1 MAAVADDFDEV
12 HLPVDI
18 TVESYETLLLLMKS
32 NEPAVLMP
40 TISALRE
47 QIKDESLVVQCID
60 RLVEL
65 AATFK
70 NDQVHIVISWYL
82 AALANSACQ
91 EKWAFEVL
99 SRSGAVP
106 HIVTFAGSFD
116 TPSLSE
122 RCFEALVA
130 LADDPVT
137 SREIIA
143 NGALNVFKEALKR
156 DDPTIQ
162 AQVSLA
168 LYRMSS
174 DFENRRAILEGGLF
188 ESLIE
193 FLATEDLDEEVL
205 GHALQATGNIITDK
219 ECAALFEERM
229 GWKNVYP
236 YLEDG
241 DKQIQTYAYTIV
253 AQISNVP
260 TFHYHFD
267 DDMLQRFIGT
277 LNDLEE
283 FDPVVPHL
291 LTIFKNCC
299 KIPLVSRNLAQQ
311 VPLLIDRLYSTQ
323 TEVSIKEIIAEILA
337 RLAEDANTHS
347 SVVEPDQLVR
357 ICKMLNAQYE
367 STDGKPLE
375 NTKSIRKC
383 MMKVLDAICEN
394 RSIRGKLHEYGA
406 VENLVS
412 ILHETVTPKEEEKKE
427 EPVTEEEQEHE
438 PVKKPEAADVDE
450 GWRVEFQMIVLP
462 TLYKMIGDSKLQ
474 KMLIERSL
482 GDLDQLITSEFPDIL
497 NTALLILATLA
508 VDDAAREDISNRPH
522 FMQTLIQLISN
533 KKVAIRR
540 NSLHALNSLA
550 MMPKIAVSLCSFGLI
565 EKLKKF
571 AASSAM
577 INLNLSAFATNALE
591 TLCHSNVVAKFWVK
605 DVIDFEDVLEDGFYS
620 IDPRSENYRSIDD
633 LLNDV
638 IHLRSEVL
646 LLDQTR
652 DENLKEAVE
661 ALANSFMV
669 KAEPVA
675 EASPPKQRK
684 GKGKAPEPVEPQT
697 TLVIPEW
704 PHVATAVA
712 NFVINRMGGPFESG
726 RIPFEADVSRC
737 KYKTHSDVVML
748 GQLQVGTIRH
758 RALLFK
764 YLSQPYG
771 IQVSIKRNRDDLSCE
786 VKVKKGNDT
795 YLVSLTGS
803 GEMLTPT
810 Q

>member
-12 HLPVDI
+12 HLP
-18 TVESYETLLLLMKS
+18 
-32 NEPAVLMP
+32 
-40 TISALRE
+40 
-47 QIKDESLVVQCID
+47 
-60 RLVEL
+60 
-65 AATFK
+65 
-70 NDQVHIVISWYL
+70 IVISWYL
-82 AALANSACQ
+82 AALANSACT
-91 EKWAFEVL
+91 EKWAFELL

-106 HIVTFAGSFD
+106 HIVTFAGAFD

-122 RCFEALVA
+122 KCFEALVA
-130 LADDPVT
+130 LAEDPVT
-137 SREIIA
+137 SREIIEH
-143 NGALNVFKEALKR
+143 GALEVFKQALKN

-168 LYRMSS
+168 LFRMSS
-174 DFENRRAILEGGLF
+174 DFENRRAILERGLF
-188 ESLIE
+188 DSLID

-205 GHALQATGNIITDK
+205 GHALQAVGNIITDK
-219 ECAALFEERM
+219 QCAALFEERM

-241 DKQIQTYAYTIV
+241 DKQIQTYAYAIV

-260 TFHYHFD
+260 TVHYHFD
-267 DDMLQRFIGT
+267 DDMLQQFIGT
-277 LNDLEE
+277 LNDLDE

-291 LTIFKNCC
+291 LTVFKNCC

-323 TEVSIKEIIAEILA
+323 TEVSIKEIIADILA

-357 ICKMLNAQYE
+357 ICKMLAPEYE
-367 STDGKPLE
+367 STDGKPLQ
-375 NTKSIRKC
+375 NTRMIRKC
-383 MMKVLDAICEN
+383 MLKVLDAICEN
-394 RSIRGKLHEYGA
+394 RSIRAKLHEYGA
-406 VENLVS
+406 VEHLVS

-427 EPVTEEEQEHE
+427 EAPTEEEQAHE
-438 PVKKPEAADVDE
+438 PEVKAEADVEE
-450 GWRVEFQMIVLP
+450 GWRVEYQMIVIP
-462 TLYKMIGDSKLQ
+462 ALYKMIGDSKLQ
-474 KMLIERSL
+474 KMLIERSI
-482 GDLDQLITSEFPDIL
+482 GDLDKLITSEFPDIL

-508 VDDAAREDISNRPH
+508 VDDACREEIAARPH
-522 FMQTLIQLISN
+522 FMQTMIQLISN

-540 NSLHALNSLA
+540 NTLHALNSLA
-550 MMPKIAVSLCSFGLI
+550 MMPKIAVQLCSFGLL
-565 EKLKKF
+565 ERLKKF

-591 TLCHSNVVAKFWVK
+591 TLCASNIVAKYWVK
-605 DVIDFEDVLEDGFYS
+605 DMIDFDDMLEDGFYS
-620 IDPRSENYRSIDD
+620 IDPRSDVYRSIDD

-638 IHLRSEVL
+638 IHLRTEVL

-661 ALANSFMV
+661 SLSNSFMV
-669 KAEPVA
+669 KPEPVA
-675 EASPPKQRK
+675 ESTPPPKGRK
-684 GKGKAPEPVEPQT
+684 GAKKPPEPPKLEM

-704 PHVATAVA
+704 PHVATAIA
-712 NFVINRMGGPFESG
+712 NFVIHRMGGPFESG

-737 KYKTHSDVVML
+737 KYRTHSDVVML

-771 IQVSIKRNRDDLSCE
+771 IQVSVKRNRDDLSCE
-786 VKVKKGNDT
+786 VKVRKGDDT
-795 YLVSLTGS
+795 FLVSLSGS
-803 GEMLTPT
+803 GELLTPT
-810 Q
+810 EAK